1 MIIDIITLFPALFQG
16 AFTHSILKRAQQKN
30 LAQIRLH
37 DLRQWAK
44 DPRRTVDDHPY
55 GGGPGMLLMIEPLV
69 QAIRQLKTPIAQV
82 ILLSPRGKTWN
93 QSLAQHYAKSTHL
106 ILVCGHYEG
115 VDERLKNFID
125 TDISIGDYVLTGG
138 EIPAMVLV
146 DSLVRLLPGVLKKSQ
161 ATQTESFSPLLEYP
175 QYTKPLN
182 FQGLKVPKI
191 LLSGHHQ
198 RITRWRQNQA
208 LKLTRLSRPDLL
220 KE

>member
-1 MIIDIITLFPALFQG
+1 
-16 AFTHSILKRAQQKN
+16 
-30 LAQIRLH
+30 
-37 DLRQWAK
+37 
-44 DPRRTVDDHPY
+44 
-55 GGGPGMLLMIEPLV
+55 
-69 QAIRQLKTPIAQV
+69 
-82 ILLSPRGKTWN
+82 
-93 QSLAQHYAKSTHL
+93 
-106 ILVCGHYEG
+106 
-115 VDERLKNFID
+115 
-125 TDISIGDYVLTGG
+125 
-138 EIPAMVLV
+138 MVLV